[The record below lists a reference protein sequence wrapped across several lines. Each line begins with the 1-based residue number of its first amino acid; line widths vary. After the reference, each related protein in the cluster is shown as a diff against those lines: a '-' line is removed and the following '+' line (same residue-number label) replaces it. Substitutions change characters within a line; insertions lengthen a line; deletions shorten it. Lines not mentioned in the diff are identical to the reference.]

1 MATKKSL
8 GLSFVHLMAHSLFQ
22 VTAVLA
28 NNAWHR
34 NVVLITPSELPAATG
49 TKSTSL
55 CQGSTAAPSARL
67 ESLPSDPLFPSPGA
81 MDWAG
86 LEGKSRIT
94 SFQAPCN
101 GQGYPGSFAVLLQLQ
116 FSKLGRILVTWR
128 LNVTTAN
135 LQKKES
141 WGGHLQSWAYRAP
154 HLHISQ
160 QYSLQVFPPSPLG
173 IKKSLCIPLDPSTFN
188 AQWGIWVEYILPWFL
203 WILNLLG
210 FIWHAA
216 VIIISS
222 AYPKIPLLTPTFQ
235 PLCCAKFILALC
247 HQDVLLA
254 KRTLYKWVSVVP
266 FSLSEFSLISWMGIC
281 GSVDP
286 VSVISVSL

>member
-154 HLHISQ
+154 YLHISQ

-188 AQWGIWVEYILPWFL
+188 AQCGIHFAL
-203 WILNLLG
+203 
-210 FIWHAA
+210 
-216 VIIISS
+216 
-222 AYPKIPLLTPTFQ
+222 IPLNSQFAWLYLACCCDYYFISLPQNSSFD
-235 PLCCAKFILALC
+235 PHLSAIVLCKVHSGF
-247 HQDVLLA
+247 
-254 KRTLYKWVSVVP
+254 VSSRCSPCKEDFV
-266 FSLSEFSLISWMGIC
+266 
-281 GSVDP
+281 
-286 VSVISVSL
+286 